1 MLPTSP
7 GPAIVG
13 AAVNPAPSGP
23 AAEEVTVPPD
33 SSGLAVPTTTAS
45 PPSTPP
51 ATGVPLLPPRL
62 HSTPT
67 RFYSWRRICQARCQE
82 VSTMEMGVDLA
93 ATTCPPVPDPP
104 VVQPDAAEVERDV
117 DGAGSAEVIAR
128 EVDAAG
134 AVSSPALPPLTLRR
148 QLGSPSSTS
157 SHVGWMACCR
167 RLPFRNA
174 GARHSSLEKCHAA
187 AAVSLVLL
195 LNSNWESLMQE
206 QGKRS

>member
-1 MLPTSP
+1 
-7 GPAIVG
+7 
-13 AAVNPAPSGP
+13 
-23 AAEEVTVPPD
+23 
-33 SSGLAVPTTTAS
+33 
-45 PPSTPP
+45 
-51 ATGVPLLPPRL
+51 
-62 HSTPT
+62 
-67 RFYSWRRICQARCQE
+67 
-82 VSTMEMGVDLA
+82 MEMGVDLA
-93 ATTCPPVPDPP
+93 ATTCPPVLDPP

-157 SHVGWMACCR
+157 SHVGWMASYR

-195 LNSNWESLMQE
+195 LNSNWESLKQE